1 MKIIDISRTIHP
13 EMEMYPGDAGPQITK
28 VSGLDEGDS
37 YNISRITLGTHTGT
51 HVDPPLHL
59 IRDGAG
65 MDGVPL
71 DNLVGNARVLDLSS
85 INRPIEAGD
94 IGPLE
99 AGEIILLKGG
109 RDDPGSSGDFDGSD
123 DLGGSGGLSSSG
135 SLDGSDGSCGPGAPC
150 GACLT
155 AACARYLMDIGIKT
169 IGTDGISIGAPDE
182 EYEVH
187 HTLLDAGIV
196 VIEGLEMPDVEAGDY
211 FLVCL
216 PLKIANGDGGPAR
229 TVLIKEKE

>member
-1 MKIIDISRTIHP
+1 MNVIDISRTIQAD
-13 EMEMYPGDAGPQITK
+13 MEMYPGEAGPQIIK

-65 MDGVPL
+65 IDSVLL

-85 INRPIEAGD
+85 INRPIEASD

-99 AGEIILLKGG
+99 AGGIILLKGG
-109 RDDPGSSGDFDGSD
+109 SDGS
-123 DLGGSGGLSSSG
+123 GGSGDLGN
-135 SLDGSDGSCGPGAPC
+135 SDGSGGPGIYC

-155 AACARYLMDIGIKT
+155 AACARYLVDVGIKT
-169 IGTDGISIGAPDE
+169 IGTNAISIGALDE

-187 HTLLDAGIV
+187 HTLLDADAI
-196 VIEGLEMPDVEAGDY
+196 VIEGLEMSDVEAGDY

-229 TVLIKEKE
+229 AVLIKEEK

>member
-1 MKIIDISRTIHP
+1 MKMIDISRTIHP
-13 EMEMYPGDAGPQITK
+13 DMEMYPGDTGPQITK

-65 MDGVPL
+65 IDRLPM
-71 DNLVGNARVLDLSS
+71 NTLVGNARVLDLSS
-85 INRPIEAGD
+85 INRPVEASD

-109 RDDPGSSGDFDGSD
+109 PGDS
-123 DLGGSGGLSSSG
+123 GGSG
-135 SLDGSDGSCGPGAPC
+135 CPGPTC
-150 GACLT
+150 GAYLT
-155 AACARYLMDIGIKT
+155 AACARYLVDIGIKT
-169 IGTDGISIGAPDE
+169 IGTNAISIGALDE

-196 VIEGLEMPDVEAGDY
+196 VIEGLEMPDVEAGHY

-229 TVLIKEKE
+229 AVLIKEKE

>member
-1 MKIIDISRTIHP
+1 MKIIDISRTIQAD
-13 EMEMYPGDAGPQITK
+13 MEMYPGDAGPRITR

-65 MDGVPL
+65 IDMLPM
-71 DNLVGNARVLDLSS
+71 NTLVGNARVLDLSS

-99 AGEIILLKGG
+99 AGEIILLKGS
-109 RDDPGSSGDFDGSD
+109 RSA
-123 DLGGSGGLSSSG
+123 
-135 SLDGSDGSCGPGAPC
+135 SCGAY
-150 GACLT
+150 LS
-155 AACARYLMDIGIKT
+155 AACARYLVDIGIKT
-169 IGTDGISIGAPDE
+169 IGTNAISIGALDE

-196 VIEGLEMPDVEAGDY
+196 VIEGLEMTDVEAGDY
-211 FLVCL
+211 LLVCL

-229 TVLIKEKE
+229 AVLIKEKE

>member
-1 MKIIDISRTIHP
+1 MNT
-13 EMEMYPGDAGPQITK
+13 
-28 VSGLDEGDS
+28 
-37 YNISRITLGTHTGT
+37 
-51 HVDPPLHL
+51 
-59 IRDGAG
+59 
-65 MDGVPL
+65 
-71 DNLVGNARVLDLSS
+71 LVGNARVLDLSS

-109 RDDPGSSGDFDGSD
+109 RSA
-123 DLGGSGGLSSSG
+123 
-135 SLDGSDGSCGPGAPC
+135 SCGAYLS
-150 GACLT
+150 AD
-155 AACARYLMDIGIKT
+155 CARYLVDIGIRT
-169 IGTDGISIGAPDE
+169 IGTDAISIGALDE

-196 VIEGLEMPDVEAGDY
+196 VIEGLEMPDVEAGHY

-229 TVLIKEKE
+229 AVLIKEKE

>member
-1 MKIIDISRTIHP
+1 MKVIDISRTIQAD
-13 EMEMYPGDAGPQITK
+13 MEMYPGDAGPQITK

-37 YNISRITLGTHTGT
+37 YNTSRITLGTHTGT

-59 IRDGAG
+59 IRDRAG
-65 MDGVPL
+65 IDRLPM
-71 DNLVGNARVLDLSS
+71 NTLVGNARVLDLSS
-85 INRPIEAGD
+85 INRPIEASD

-109 RDDPGSSGDFDGSD
+109 P
-123 DLGGSGGLSSSG
+123 GGSGGPG
-135 SLDGSDGSCGPGAPC
+135 ASCGAY
-150 GACLT
+150 LT
-155 AACARYLMDIGIKT
+155 AACARYLVDIGIKT
-169 IGTDGISIGAPDE
+169 IGTDAISIGALDE

-229 TVLIKEKE
+229 AVLIKEKE

>member
-1 MKIIDISRTIHP
+1 MKVIDISRTIQAD
-13 EMEMYPGDAGPQITK
+13 MEMYPGDNGPQITK

-37 YNISRITLGTHTGT
+37 YNISRMTLGTHTGT

-65 MDGVPL
+65 IDMLPM
-71 DNLVGNARVLDLSS
+71 NTFVGNARVLDLSF

-109 RDDPGSSGDFDGSD
+109 SGDPV
-123 DLGGSGGLSSSG
+123 GSGGLG
-135 SLDGSDGSCGPGAPC
+135 DLDNLGVSDGSADSVSSAGLGASG
-150 GACLT
+150 GAYLT
-155 AACARYLMDIGIKT
+155 AACARYLVDIGIKT
-169 IGTDGISIGAPDE
+169 IGTDAISIGALDE

-196 VIEGLEMPDVEAGDY
+196 VIEGLEMPGVEAGHY

-216 PLKIANGDGGPAR
+216 PLKIAHGDGGPAR
-229 TVLIKEKE
+229 AVLIKEKE

>member
-1 MKIIDISRTIHP
+1 MKVIDISRTIQAD
-13 EMEMYPGDAGPQITK
+13 MEMYPGDTGPQITK

-37 YNISRITLGTHTGT
+37 YNTSRITLGTHTGT

-65 MDGVPL
+65 IDRLPM
-71 DNLVGNARVLDLSS
+71 NTLVGNARVLDLSS

-109 RDDPGSSGDFDGSD
+109 S
-123 DLGGSGGLSSSG
+123 
-135 SLDGSDGSCGPGAPC
+135 DGSDGSEDLGDLGVSDVSADSGSSGDPGTSG
-150 GACLT
+150 GAYLT
-155 AACARYLMDIGIKT
+155 AACARYLVDIGIKT
-169 IGTDGISIGAPDE
+169 IGTDAISIGALDE

-187 HTLLDAGIV
+187 HTLLDARIV

-229 TVLIKEKE
+229 AVLIKEKE

>member
-1 MKIIDISRTIHP
+1 MKVIDISRTIQAD
-13 EMEMYPGDAGPQITK
+13 MEMYPGDAGPKITK

-59 IRDGAG
+59 IRDGPG
-65 MDGVPL
+65 IDRLPM
-71 DNLVGNARVLDLSS
+71 NTLVGNARVLNLSF
-85 INRPIEAGD
+85 INRPIEASD

-99 AGEIILLKGG
+99 AGEIILLKGC
-109 RDDPGSSGDFDGSD
+109 PGDSGDLSGS
-123 DLGGSGGLSSSG
+123 GGSGYLGCSG
-135 SLDGSDGSCGPGAPC
+135 GPGATW
-150 GACLT
+150 GTCLT
-155 AACARYLMDIGIKT
+155 AACARYLVDIGIKT
-169 IGTDGISIGAPDE
+169 IGTDAISIGALDE

-196 VIEGLEMPDVEAGDY
+196 VIEGLEMPDVEAGHY

-229 TVLIKEKE
+229 AVLIKEKE

>member
-1 MKIIDISRTIHP
+1 MKMIDISRTIKVD
-13 EMEMYPGDAGPQITK
+13 MEMYPGDTGPQITK

-65 MDGVPL
+65 IDSLPM
-71 DNLVGNARVLDLSS
+71 NTLVGNARVLDLSS

-94 IGPLE
+94 IGPFE

-109 RDDPGSSGDFDGSD
+109 SGDSSGSDGPGGLDGSADSGSSGDPGT
-123 DLGGSGGLSSSG
+123 SGG
-135 SLDGSDGSCGPGAPC
+135 AY
-150 GACLT
+150 LT
-155 AACARYLMDIGIKT
+155 AACARYLVDIGIKT
-169 IGTDGISIGAPDE
+169 IGTDAISIGALDE

-196 VIEGLEMPDVEAGDY
+196 VIEGLEMTDVEAGDY

-229 TVLIKEKE
+229 AVLIKEKE

>member
-1 MKIIDISRTIHP
+1 MKVIDISRTIQAD
-13 EMEMYPGDAGPQITK
+13 MEMYPGDAGPQVTK

-37 YNISRITLGTHTGT
+37 YNISCITLGTHTGT

-59 IRDGAG
+59 IRDGPG
-65 MDGVPL
+65 IDRLPM
-71 DNLVGNARVLDLSS
+71 NTLVGNARVLDLSS

-109 RDDPGSSGDFDGSD
+109 P
-123 DLGGSGGLSSSG
+123 GGSGCPGA
-135 SLDGSDGSCGPGAPC
+135 SCGAY
-150 GACLT
+150 LS
-155 AACARYLMDIGIKT
+155 AACARYLVDIGIRT
-169 IGTDGISIGAPDE
+169 IGTDAISIGALDE

-229 TVLIKEKE
+229 AVLIKEKE

>member
-1 MKIIDISRTIHP
+1 MKVIDISRTIQAD
-13 EMEMYPGDAGPQITK
+13 MEMYPGDAGPQITK

-65 MDGVPL
+65 IDGVPL

-85 INRPIEAGD
+85 INRPIEASD

-99 AGEIILLKGG
+99 AGGIILLKGG
-109 RDDPGSSGDFDGSD
+109 SVNSDSSGSSGGTGDSDGSG
-123 DLGGSGGLSSSG
+123 DLGGSGNSDS
-135 SLDGSDGSCGPGAPC
+135 SDGQGISC

-155 AACARYLMDIGIKT
+155 AACARYLVDIGIKT
-169 IGTDGISIGAPDE
+169 IGTDAISIGALDE

-196 VIEGLEMPDVEAGDY
+196 VIEGLEMTDVETGDY

-229 TVLIKEKE
+229 AVLIKEKE

>member
-1 MKIIDISRTIHP
+1 MKMIDISRTIKVD
-13 EMEMYPGDAGPQITK
+13 MEMYPGDTGPQITK

-65 MDGVPL
+65 IDSLPM
-71 DNLVGNARVLDLSS
+71 NTLVGNARVLDLSL

-94 IGPLE
+94 IGPFE

-109 RDDPGSSGDFDGSD
+109 SGDSSGSDGPGGLDGSADSGSSGDPGT
-123 DLGGSGGLSSSG
+123 SGG
-135 SLDGSDGSCGPGAPC
+135 AY
-150 GACLT
+150 LT
-155 AACARYLMDIGIKT
+155 AACARYLVDIGIKT
-169 IGTDGISIGAPDE
+169 IGTDAISIGALDE

-196 VIEGLEMPDVEAGDY
+196 VIEGLEMTDVEAGDY

-229 TVLIKEKE
+229 AVLIKEKE

>member
-13 EMEMYPGDAGPQITK
+13 DMEMYPLEAGPQITK
-28 VSGLDEGDS
+28 VSWLDEGDS

-59 IRDGAG
+59 MRDGAG
-65 MDGVPL
+65 IDRLPV
-71 DNLVGNARVLDLSS
+71 NTLVGNARVLDLSS

-109 RDDPGSSGDFDGSD
+109 
-123 DLGGSGGLSSSG
+123 SGGRGVSS
-135 SLDGSDGSCGPGAPC
+135 

-155 AACARYLMDIGIKT
+155 AACARYLVDIGIKT
-169 IGTDGISIGAPDE
+169 IGTDAISIG
-182 EYEVH
+182 
-187 HTLLDAGIV
+187 
-196 VIEGLEMPDVEAGDY
+196 
-211 FLVCL
+211 
-216 PLKIANGDGGPAR
+216 NSR
-229 TVLIKEKE
+229 

>member
-1 MKIIDISRTIHP
+1 MKIIDISRTIQAD
-13 EMEMYPGDAGPQITK
+13 MDMYPGEAGPQITK

-59 IRDGAG
+59 IRDRAG
-65 MDGVPL
+65 IDMLPM
-71 DNLVGNARVLDLSS
+71 NTLVGSARVFDLSS
-85 INRPIEAGD
+85 ISRPIEASD

-109 RDDPGSSGDFDGSD
+109 PGDLGSSGGSADSGSSGDSD
-123 DLGGSGGLSSSG
+123 GSGGRSVS
-135 SLDGSDGSCGPGAPC
+135 C

-155 AACARYLMDIGIKT
+155 AACARYLVDIGIKT
-169 IGTDGISIGAPDE
+169 IGTDAISIGALDE

-196 VIEGLEMPDVEAGDY
+196 VIEGLEMTDVEAGDF

-229 TVLIKEKE
+229 AVLIKEKE

>member
-1 MKIIDISRTIHP
+1 MKIIDISRTIQAD
-13 EMEMYPGDAGPQITK
+13 MDMYPGEAGPQITK

-37 YNISRITLGTHTGT
+37 YNISCITLGTHTGT

-59 IRDGAG
+59 IRDRAG
-65 MDGVPL
+65 IDMLPM
-71 DNLVGNARVLDLSS
+71 NTLVGSARVFDLSS
-85 INRPIEAGD
+85 ISRPIEASD

-109 RDDPGSSGDFDGSD
+109 PGDLGSSGGSADSGSSGDSD
-123 DLGGSGGLSSSG
+123 GSGGRSVS
-135 SLDGSDGSCGPGAPC
+135 C

-169 IGTDGISIGAPDE
+169 IGTDAISIGALDE

-196 VIEGLEMPDVEAGDY
+196 VIEGLEMTDVEAGDF

-229 TVLIKEKE
+229 AVLIKEKE

>member
-1 MKIIDISRTIHP
+1 MKVIDISRTIQAD
-13 EMEMYPGDAGPQITK
+13 MEMYPGDAGPQITK

-37 YNISRITLGTHTGT
+37 YNTSRITLGTHTGT

-59 IRDGAG
+59 IRDRAG
-65 MDGVPL
+65 IDRLPM
-71 DNLVGNARVLDLSS
+71 NTLVGNARVLDLSS
-85 INRPIEAGD
+85 IDRPIEASD

-109 RDDPGSSGDFDGSD
+109 LGDS
-123 DLGGSGGLSSSG
+123 GGSGGWGDSG
-135 SLDGSDGSCGPGAPC
+135 DLGVSDGSADSDSSAGPAPSWGAY
-150 GACLT
+150 LT
-155 AACARYLMDIGIKT
+155 AACARYLVDIGIKT
-169 IGTDGISIGAPDE
+169 IGTDAISIGALNE

-229 TVLIKEKE
+229 AVLIKEKE

>member
-1 MKIIDISRTIHP
+1 MKIIDISRTIQAD
-13 EMEMYPGDAGPQITK
+13 MEMYPGEAGPQITK

-37 YNISRITLGTHTGT
+37 YNISCITLGTHTGT

-59 IRDGAG
+59 IRDRAG
-65 MDGVPL
+65 IDMLPM
-71 DNLVGNARVLDLSS
+71 NTLVGSARVFDLSS
-85 INRPIEAGD
+85 ISRPIEASD

-99 AGEIILLKGG
+99 AGGIILLKGG
-109 RDDPGSSGDFDGSD
+109 PGDLGSSGGSADSGSSGDSGDSD
-123 DLGGSGGLSSSG
+123 GSGGRSVS
-135 SLDGSDGSCGPGAPC
+135 C

-155 AACARYLMDIGIKT
+155 AACARYLVDIGIKT
-169 IGTDGISIGAPDE
+169 IGTDAISISTLDE

-196 VIEGLEMPDVEAGDY
+196 VIEGLEMTDVKAGDF

-229 TVLIKEKE
+229 AVLIKEKE

>member
-1 MKIIDISRTIHP
+1 MKMIDISRTIQAD
-13 EMEMYPGDAGPQITK
+13 MEMYPGDTGPQITK

-65 MDGVPL
+65 IDSLPM
-71 DNLVGNARVLDLSS
+71 NTLVGNARVLDLFS
-85 INRPIEAGD
+85 INRPIEASD

-109 RDDPGSSGDFDGSD
+109 SGDSNGSDGPGGSEDLGDLGVSDGSAD
-123 DLGGSGGLSSSG
+123 SGGSG
-135 SLDGSDGSCGPGAPC
+135 CPGATC

-155 AACARYLMDIGIKT
+155 AACARYLVDIGIKT
-169 IGTDGISIGAPDE
+169 IGTDAISIGALDE

-196 VIEGLEMPDVEAGDY
+196 VIEGLKMPDVEAGDY

-229 TVLIKEKE
+229 AVLIKEKE

>member
-1 MKIIDISRTIHP
+1 MKIIDISRTIYP
-13 EMEMYPGDAGPQITK
+13 DMEMYPGDAGPQITK
-28 VSGLDEGDS
+28 VSGLDDGDS

-59 IRDGAG
+59 IHDGPG
-65 MDGVPL
+65 MDSVPL

-85 INRPIEAGD
+85 INRPINASD
-94 IGPLE
+94 IGSLE
-99 AGEIILLKGG
+99 AGKIILLKGG
-109 RDDPGSSGDFDGSD
+109 PGKLGSP
-123 DLGGSGGLSSSG
+123 GNLS
-135 SLDGSDGSCGPGAPC
+135 GPGATC
-150 GACLT
+150 GACIT
-155 AACARYLMDIGIKT
+155 AACARYLVDIGITT
-169 IGTDGISIGAPDE
+169 IGTDAISIGAPDE

-216 PLKIANGDGGPAR
+216 PLKIADGDGGPAR
-229 TVLIKEKE
+229 AVLINEKKEKE

>member
-13 EMEMYPGDAGPQITK
+13 DMEMYPGDAGPQITK
-28 VSGLDEGDS
+28 VSGLDKGDS

-65 MDGVPL
+65 MDRVTL

-85 INRPIEAGD
+85 ISPINRPIEASDVGSLD
-94 IGPLE
+94 S
-99 AGEIILLKGG
+99 GEIILLKGYPG
-109 RDDPGSSGDFDGSD
+109 DPGDEFGRLLQGPAALLCDPGDLD
-123 DLGGSGGLSSSG
+123 DSG
-135 SLDGSDGSCGPGAPC
+135 SPGVSC

-155 AACARYLMDIGIKT
+155 AACARYLVDIGIKT
-169 IGTDGISIGAPDE
+169 IGTNAISIGAPDE

-229 TVLIKEKE
+229 AVLIKEKE

>member
-1 MKIIDISRTIHP
+1 MKVIDISRTIQAD
-13 EMEMYPGDAGPQITK
+13 MEMYPGDAGPQITK

-37 YNISRITLGTHTGT
+37 YNTSRITLGTHTGT

-59 IRDGAG
+59 IRDRAG
-65 MDGVPL
+65 IDRLPM
-71 DNLVGNARVLDLSS
+71 NTLVGNARVLDLSS
-85 INRPIEAGD
+85 INRPIEASD
-94 IGPLE
+94 IGPLD

-109 RDDPGSSGDFDGSD
+109 PGDSSDLSGS
-123 DLGGSGGLSSSG
+123 GGSGGSG
-135 SLDGSDGSCGPGAPC
+135 YLGCSGGPGASC
-150 GACLT
+150 GAYLS
-155 AACARYLMDIGIKT
+155 AACARYLVDIGIKT
-169 IGTDGISIGAPDE
+169 IGTDAISIGALDE

-229 TVLIKEKE
+229 AVLIKEKE

>member
-1 MKIIDISRTIHP
+1 
-13 EMEMYPGDAGPQITK
+13 MYPGDAGPQITK
-28 VSGLDEGDS
+28 VSGLDEEDS

-65 MDGVPL
+65 IDRLPM
-71 DNLVGNARVLDLSS
+71 NTLVGNARVLDLSS
-85 INRPIEAGD
+85 INRPIEASD
-94 IGPLE
+94 IGPLD
-99 AGEIILLKGG
+99 AGGIILLRGG
-109 RDDPGSSGDFDGSD
+109 PGKLGGPGNLSGSGDLRG
-123 DLGGSGGLSSSG
+123 LGATL
-135 SLDGSDGSCGPGAPC
+135 

-155 AACARYLMDIGIKT
+155 AECARHLMDVGIKT
-169 IGTDGISIGAPDE
+169 IGTDAISIGAPDE

-196 VIEGLEMPDVEAGDY
+196 VIEGLEMTDVEAGAY

-229 TVLIKEKE
+229 AVLIKEKE

>member
-1 MKIIDISRTIHP
+1 MKVIDISRTIHTD
-13 EMEMYPGDAGPQITK
+13 MEMYPGDAGPQITK

-37 YNISRITLGTHTGT
+37 YNISHITLGTHTGT

-65 MDGVPL
+65 IDRLPM
-71 DNLVGNARVLDLSS
+71 NTLVGNARVLDLSS

-109 RDDPGSSGDFDGSD
+109 PNDSDGSGGSGDFG
-123 DLGGSGGLSSSG
+123 DLGV
-135 SLDGSDGSCGPGAPC
+135 SDGSADSDSSADPGASC

-155 AACARYLMDIGIKT
+155 AACARYLVDIGIKT
-169 IGTDGISIGAPDE
+169 IGTDAISIGTLDE

-229 TVLIKEKE
+229 AVLIKEKE

>member
-1 MKIIDISRTIHP
+1 MKIIDISRTIRP
-13 EMEMYPGDAGPQITK
+13 DMEMYPGEAGPQITK
-28 VSGLDEGDS
+28 VSLLDDGDS
-37 YNISRITLGTHTGT
+37 YNISRITFGTHTGT

-59 IRDGAG
+59 IHDGAG
-65 MDGVPL
+65 IDRLSM
-71 DNLVGNARVLDLSS
+71 NTLVGSARVLDLSS
-85 INRPIEAGD
+85 ISRPIEASD

-99 AGEIILLKGG
+99 AGGIILLKGG
-109 RDDPGSSGDFDGSD
+109 PVD
-123 DLGGSGGLSSSG
+123 
-135 SLDGSDGSCGPGAPC
+135 SDGSGYKGASC

-169 IGTDGISIGAPDE
+169 IGTDAISIGALDE

-196 VIEGLEMPDVEAGDY
+196 VIEGLEMTDVEAGDF

-229 TVLIKEKE
+229 AVLIKEKE

>member
-13 EMEMYPGDAGPQITK
+13 DMEMYPGDAGPHITK
-28 VSGLDEGDS
+28 VSGLDKGDS

-51 HVDPPLHL
+51 HVDPPLHV
-59 IRDGAG
+59 IRDRAG
-65 MDGVPL
+65 IDRLPM
-71 DNLVGNARVLDLSS
+71 NTLVGNARVLDLSS
-85 INRPIEAGD
+85 INRPVETSD

-99 AGEIILLKGG
+99 AGVIILLKGG
-109 RDDPGSSGDFDGSD
+109 RGDPDSSGGSGNSDNFGVSDGSAYSDSSGDQ
-123 DLGGSGGLSSSG
+123 
-135 SLDGSDGSCGPGAPC
+135 GASC

-155 AACARYLMDIGIKT
+155 AACARYLVDTGIKT
-169 IGTDGISIGAPDE
+169 IGTDAISIGDSYE

-196 VIEGLEMPDVEAGDY
+196 VIEGLEMPDVKAGDY
-211 FLVCL
+211 FLACL

-229 TVLIKEKE
+229 AVLIKEKE

>member
-1 MKIIDISRTIHP
+1 MKIIDISRTIQAD
-13 EMEMYPGDAGPQITK
+13 MEMYPGDAGPRITR

-65 MDGVPL
+65 IDMLPM
-71 DNLVGNARVLDLSS
+71 NTLVGNARVLDLSS

-99 AGEIILLKGG
+99 AGEIILLKGS
-109 RDDPGSSGDFDGSD
+109 RSA
-123 DLGGSGGLSSSG
+123 
-135 SLDGSDGSCGPGAPC
+135 SCGAY
-150 GACLT
+150 LS
-155 AACARYLMDIGIKT
+155 AACARYLVDIGIKT
-169 IGTDGISIGAPDE
+169 IGTDAISIGALDE

-196 VIEGLEMPDVEAGDY
+196 VIEGLEMTDVEAGDY
-211 FLVCL
+211 LLVCL

-229 TVLIKEKE
+229 AVLIKEKK

>member
-1 MKIIDISRTIHP
+1 
-13 EMEMYPGDAGPQITK
+13 MYLGDAGPKITK
-28 VSGLDEGDS
+28 VSGLDDGDS

-59 IRDGAG
+59 IHDGAG
-65 MDGVPL
+65 IDMLPM
-71 DNLVGNARVLDLSS
+71 NTLVGSARVLDLSS
-85 INRPIEAGD
+85 INRPIEASD

-99 AGEIILLKGG
+99 AGDIILLKGVSSDRG
-109 RDDPGSSGDFDGSD
+109 DEFDPLLLGTAPLCDP
-123 DLGGSGGLSSSG
+123 GGSG
-135 SLDGSDGSCGPGAPC
+135 CQAPSC

-155 AACARYLMDIGIKT
+155 AACARYLVDTGIKT
-169 IGTDGISIGAPDE
+169 IGTDAISIGAPDE

-196 VIEGLEMPDVEAGDY
+196 VIEGLEMADVKAGDY

-229 TVLIKEKE
+229 AVLIKEKE

>member
-13 EMEMYPGDAGPQITK
+13 GMEMYPGDVGPQITK
-28 VSGLDEGDS
+28 ISGLDEGES
-37 YNISRITLGTHTGT
+37 YNISCITLGTHTGT
-51 HVDPPLHL
+51 HVDPPLHIL
-59 IRDGAG
+59 HDGAG
-65 MDGVPL
+65 MERVPL

-85 INRPIEAGD
+85 INRPIEVTD
-94 IGPLE
+94 IAPLE
-99 AGEIILLKGG
+99 TVGIILLKGG
-109 RDDPGSSGDFDGSD
+109 PGDSDDSGSSGSRVA
-123 DLGGSGGLSSSG
+123 S
-135 SLDGSDGSCGPGAPC
+135 C

-155 AACARYLMDIGIKT
+155 ASCTRYLMDIGIKT
-169 IGTDGISIGAPDE
+169 IGTNAISIGATDE

-196 VIEGLEMPDVEAGDY
+196 VIEGLEMTDVEAGDY

-229 TVLIKEKE
+229 AVLIKEKE

>member
-1 MKIIDISRTIHP
+1 MKIIDISRTIQAD
-13 EMEMYPGDAGPQITK
+13 MEMYPGDAGPHITK
-28 VSGLDEGDS
+28 ISGLDEGDS

-65 MDGVPL
+65 MDSVPM
-71 DNLVGNARVLDLSS
+71 NTLVGNARVLDLSS
-85 INRPIEAGD
+85 INWPIEAGD

-109 RDDPGSSGDFDGSD
+109 PNGSDSSDSSGDSS
-123 DLGGSGGLSSSG
+123 DLGDS
-135 SLDGSDGSCGPGAPC
+135 DGSDGPGVSC

-155 AACARYLMDIGIKT
+155 AACARYLVDIGIKT
-169 IGTDGISIGAPDE
+169 IGTDATSIGAIDE

-196 VIEGLEMPDVEAGDY
+196 VIEGLKMTDVEAGDY
-211 FLVCL
+211 LLVCL

-229 TVLIKEKE
+229 AVLIKEKE

>member
-1 MKIIDISRTIHP
+1 
-13 EMEMYPGDAGPQITK
+13 MEMYPGEAGPQITK

-65 MDGVPL
+65 IDRLPM
-71 DNLVGNARVLDLSS
+71 NTLVGNARVLDLSS
-85 INRPIEAGD
+85 INRPIEASD

-99 AGEIILLKGG
+99 AGEIILLKGSRGDSDISAG
-109 RDDPGSSGDFDGSD
+109 RGA
-123 DLGGSGGLSSSG
+123 
-135 SLDGSDGSCGPGAPC
+135 SCGAY
-150 GACLT
+150 LT
-155 AACARYLMDIGIKT
+155 AACARHLVDTGIKT
-169 IGTDGISIGAPDE
+169 IGTDAISIGAPDE

-216 PLKIANGDGGPAR
+216 PLKIVKGDGGPAR
-229 TVLIKEKE
+229 AVLIKEKE

>member
-13 EMEMYPGDAGPQITK
+13 DMEMYPGDTGPNITK

-51 HVDPPLHL
+51 HVDPPLHV
-59 IRDGAG
+59 IPGGAG
-65 MDGVPL
+65 IDRLSM
-71 DNLVGNARVLDLSS
+71 NTLVGSARVLDLSS
-85 INRPIEAGD
+85 INRPIESDD

-99 AGEIILLKGG
+99 AGKIILFKGG
-109 RDDPGSSGDFDGSD
+109 PGDSGDLS
-123 DLGGSGGLSSSG
+123 GSGYLGCSG
-135 SLDGSDGSCGPGAPC
+135 GPGASC

-155 AACARYLMDIGIKT
+155 AACARYLTDTGIKT
-169 IGTDGISIGAPDE
+169 IGTDAISIGAQDE
-182 EYEVH
+182 EHEVH

-196 VIEGLEMPDVEAGDY
+196 VIEGLEMTDVKAGDY

-229 TVLIKEKE
+229 AVLIKEKE

>member
-1 MKIIDISRTIHP
+1 MKVIDISRTIQVD
-13 EMEMYPGDAGPQITK
+13 MEMYPGDAGPQITK

-37 YNISRITLGTHTGT
+37 YNISCITLGTHTGT

-65 MDGVPL
+65 IDRLPM
-71 DNLVGNARVLDLSS
+71 NTLVGNARVLDLSS
-85 INRPIEAGD
+85 INRPIEASD
-94 IGPLE
+94 ISPLE

-109 RDDPGSSGDFDGSD
+109 PNDSDGSGDSGDSG
-123 DLGGSGGLSSSG
+123 DLGVS
-135 SLDGSDGSCGPGAPC
+135 DGSDGSAESGSSGDPGASG
-150 GACLT
+150 GANLT
-155 AACARYLMDIGIKT
+155 AACARYLVDIGIKT
-169 IGTDGISIGAPDE
+169 IGTNAISIGTLDE

-187 HTLLDAGIV
+187 HILLDAGIV
-196 VIEGLEMPDVEAGDY
+196 VIEGLEMPDVEAGNY

-229 TVLIKEKE
+229 AVLIKEKE

>member
-1 MKIIDISRTIHP
+1 MKVIDISRTIQAD
-13 EMEMYPGDAGPQITK
+13 MEMYIGDAGPQITK

-37 YNISRITLGTHTGT
+37 YNISCITLGTHTGT

-59 IRDGAG
+59 IRDGPG
-65 MDGVPL
+65 IDRLPM
-71 DNLVGNARVLDLSS
+71 NRLVGNARVLDLSS
-85 INRPIEAGD
+85 IDRPIEASD

-109 RDDPGSSGDFDGSD
+109 LGDSD
-123 DLGGSGGLSSSG
+123 GSGGWGDSG
-135 SLDGSDGSCGPGAPC
+135 DLGVSDGSADSDSSAGPGPSR
-150 GACLT
+150 GAYLT
-155 AACARYLMDIGIKT
+155 AACARYLVDIGIKT
-169 IGTDGISIGAPDE
+169 IGTNAISIGALDE

-187 HTLLDAGIV
+187 HSLLDAGIA

-229 TVLIKEKE
+229 AVLIKEKE

>member
-13 EMEMYPGDAGPQITK
+13 DMEMYPGDAGPQITK

-59 IRDGAG
+59 IRDGVG
-65 MDGVPL
+65 IDRLSM
-71 DNLVGNARVLDLSS
+71 NTLVGNARVLDLSS
-85 INRPIEAGD
+85 INRPIEASD
-94 IGPLE
+94 IGPLDT
-99 AGEIILLKGG
+99 GEIILLKGG
-109 RDDPGSSGDFDGSD
+109 RGV
-123 DLGGSGGLSSSG
+123 
-135 SLDGSDGSCGPGAPC
+135 SCGT
-150 GACLT
+150 CLT
-155 AACARYLMDIGIKT
+155 AACARYLVDIGIKT
-169 IGTDGISIGAPDE
+169 IGTNAISIGAPDE

-229 TVLIKEKE
+229 AVLIKEKE